1 MELKIKNI
9 SVTEIKSDLL
19 VLNLF
24 EGTTIPGG
32 ATGAVD
38 KELSGLIS
46 DFVIKK
52 EGFNGEF
59 DKFYLLPVPN
69 HKIFTKI
76 LIAGLGKRDEFDLN
90 KLRILTSH
98 IIQKINKI
106 DNVKNVVSMLHGAG
120 CAGFDAY
127 DCAKIIAE
135 GTMIGG
141 YSFDKY
147 KGDAK
152 IKVKTFTIAEIDKK
166 NFEKASEGFQRGL
179 LVGDT
184 INYAKDLITEP
195 AQTVTPSYLADIAA
209 KLDLDEVKIYEKVDI
224 NHMQMGAFAAVAQGS
239 EQPPKFIHMEYIP
252 KKAKKKIVIIGKGIT
267 FDAGGLDIKPAS
279 SMLTMKNDMSG
290 AAVVL
295 SIMRNIKKF
304 KPDAEVH
311 ALIAACENMPSGSSY
326 KQGDIVTAM
335 NGKTIEIDNTDAE
348 GRLTLADAL
357 CYAQQLNPDVIIDI
371 ATLTGACMVALG
383 NVASGI
389 LGNNEE
395 LIQKLIKC
403 GKDCGERLWQMPMY
417 PEYFESLKSDI
428 ADMKNSGARGG
439 GTTAAA
445 LFLKNFVK
453 DGTPWAHI
461 DIAGTAVID
470 KPILENPKGATAV
483 GTRTLLNYILN
494 DCKQE

>member
-19 VLNLF
+19 IVNLF
-24 EGTTIPGG
+24 EGTTLPGG
-32 ATGAVD
+32 TTGAVD
-38 KELSGLIS
+38 KVLSSLIS
-46 DFVIKK
+46 DFVIRK
-52 EGFNGEF
+52 EGFNGQF
-59 DKFYLLPVPN
+59 GKMYVLPVPN
-69 HKIFTKI
+69 HSIFTKI
-76 LIAGLGKRDEFDLN
+76 LIVGLGKRDEFNLN
-90 KLRILTSH
+90 RLRELSSKIV
-98 IIQKINKI
+98 QKVKTM

-120 CAGFDAY
+120 CAGFDPY
-127 DCAKIIAE
+127 DCAKTIVE
-135 GTMIGG
+135 GTLIGG
-141 YSFDKY
+141 FSFDKY
-147 KGDAK
+147 KSDVK
-152 IKVKTFTIAEIDKK
+152 EVVKTFTIAEIDKG
-166 NFEKASEGFQRGL
+166 NFEKALEGFSKGL
-179 LVGDT
+179 LIGDT
-184 INYAKDLITEP
+184 INFARELITEP
-195 AQTVTPSYLADIAA
+195 AEKVTPSYLADIASE
-209 KLDLDEVKIYEKVDI
+209 LDLDEVKVYEKKDI
-224 NHMQMGAFAAVAQGS
+224 VNMQMGAFTAVSQGS
-239 EQPPKFIHMEYIP
+239 VHSPRFIHMEYIP
-252 KKAKKKIVIIGKGIT
+252 KKPKKKIVIIGKGIT
-267 FDAGGLDIKPAS
+267 FDAGGLNLKPAN
-279 SMLTMKNDMSG
+279 SMLTMKSDMSG

-304 KPDAEVH
+304 KPNAEVH
-311 ALIAACENMPSGSSY
+311 ALIAACENMPDGSSY

-389 LGNNEE
+389 MGNNEE
-395 LIQKLIKC
+395 LVQKIIKC
-403 GKDCGERLWQMPMY
+403 GKDSGERLWQMPMF

-453 DGTPWAHI
+453 DATPWAHL

-470 KPILENPKGATAV
+470 KPILENPKGATGV
-483 GTRTLLNYILN
+483 GVRTLLNYILS
-494 DCKQE
+494 E

>member
-19 VLNLF
+19 IVNLF
-24 EGTTIPGG
+24 EGTTLPGG
-32 ATGAVD
+32 TTGAVD

-52 EGFNGEF
+52 EGFTGEF
-59 DKFYLLPVPN
+59 GKFYLLPVPN
-69 HKIFTKI
+69 HKLFTKI

-90 KLRILTSH
+90 RLRVLASK
-98 IIQKINKI
+98 IIQKVQKT

-120 CAGFDAY
+120 CAGFEPY
-127 DCAKIIAE
+127 SCAKVIAE

-141 YSFDKY
+141 FSFNKY
-147 KGDAK
+147 KSDAK
-152 IKVKTFTIAEIDKK
+152 DTVKTFTVAEIDKK
-166 NFEKASEGFQRGL
+166 NFEKASEGFAKGL

-184 INYAKDLITEP
+184 VNYARELIMES
-195 AQTVTPSYLADIAA
+195 AQNITPSYLAEIAQS
-209 KLDLDEVKIYEKVDI
+209 LNLDEVKIYEKVDI
-224 NHMQMGAFAAVAQGS
+224 DHMQMGAFSAVSQGS
-239 EQPPKFIHMEYIP
+239 VQPPKFIHMEYIP

-279 SMLTMKNDMSG
+279 SMLTMKDDMSG
-290 AAVVL
+290 AAAVI

-304 KPDAEVH
+304 KPEAEVH

-326 KQGDIVTAM
+326 KQGDIITAM

-389 LGNNEE
+389 LGNNDE

-403 GKDCGERLWQMPMY
+403 GKDGGERLWQMPMY

-445 LFLKNFVK
+445 LFLKNFVQ
-453 DGTPWAHI
+453 DNTPWAHI
-461 DIAGTAVID
+461 DIAGTAMLD
-470 KPILENPKGATAV
+470 KPILENPKGATGV
-483 GTRTLLNYILN
+483 GIRTLLNYIMN
-494 DCKQE
+494 D

>member
-1 MELKIKNI
+1 MEIKIKNI

-19 VLNLF
+19 IVNLF
-24 EGTTIPGG
+24 EGTTLPGG

-46 DFVIKK
+46 DYVIKK
-52 EGFNGEF
+52 EGFNGQF
-59 DKFYLLPVPN
+59 GKMYVLSVPN
-69 HKIFTKI
+69 HKNITKV
-76 LIAGLGKRDEFDLN
+76 LIAGLGKRDDFNLN
-90 KLRILTSH
+90 KLREICSK
-98 IIQKINKI
+98 IIQKVKTM

-120 CAGFDAY
+120 CAGFEPE
-127 DCAKIIAE
+127 DCARIIVE

-147 KGDAK
+147 KSETKEA
-152 IKVKTFTIAEIDKK
+152 VKTFTVVEVDKTKFSKAE
-166 NFEKASEGFQRGL
+166 EGFSKGL
-179 LVGDT
+179 LIGDT

-195 AQTVTPSYLADIAA
+195 AEIITPAKLADIASN
-209 KLDLDEVKIYEKVDI
+209 LDLDEVKIYEKKDI
-224 NHMQMGAFAAVAQGS
+224 QNMQMGAFMAVSQGS
-239 EQPPKFIHMEYIP
+239 IHSPRFIHMEYIP
-252 KKAKKKIVIIGKGIT
+252 KKPKKKIVLIGKGIT
-267 FDAGGLDIKPAS
+267 FDAGGLNLKPAT
-279 SMLTMKNDMSG
+279 SMMTMKNDMSG

-295 SIMRNIKKF
+295 SIMRNIKKL
-304 KPDAEVH
+304 KPTAEIH

-326 KQGDIVTAM
+326 KQGDVVVAM
-335 NGKTIEIDNTDAE
+335 NGKSIEIDNTDAE

-383 NVASGI
+383 SVASGI
-389 LGNNEE
+389 LGNHDE
-395 LIQKLIKC
+395 LIQKLIRC
-403 GKDCGERLWQMPMY
+403 GKDGGERLWQMPMY

-439 GTTAAA
+439 GTTAAT

-483 GTRTLLNYILN
+483 GVRTLLNYIMS
-494 DCKQE
+494 E